1 MRLKFIKF
9 GLRFRSWNISLSFLK
24 NWILNT
30 ALNMNFLNINIF
42 YIVKAVGEV
51 LMDVEEDKVSIQ
63 KLKFTNFIFYRNS
76 SLKIFISPRSY
87 VGYIFW
93 VGLFAEMLK
102 IYDF

>member
-1 MRLKFIKF
+1 
-9 GLRFRSWNISLSFLK
+9 
-24 NWILNT
+24 
-30 ALNMNFLNINIF
+30 
-42 YIVKAVGEV
+42 
-51 LMDVEEDKVSIQ
+51 MDVEEDKVSIQ

>member
-1 MRLKFIKF
+1 
-9 GLRFRSWNISLSFLK
+9 
-24 NWILNT
+24 
-30 ALNMNFLNINIF
+30 
-42 YIVKAVGEV
+42 
-51 LMDVEEDKVSIQ
+51 MDVEEDKVSIQ

-102 IYDF
+102 IYDFQVEIVELLGQKDQRVLKNISLW